1 MSKHHALQASKD
13 KLEVRYVGKGNH
25 SHDVGAIRADR
36 PCPQRRVLYYFEV
49 TVLDAGLRGSI
60 AVGLADS
67 TLQLCRQPGW
77 EPNSYGYH
85 GADGRKYTDS
95 ERGESY
101 GPAFTTGD
109 VVGCGVLCLSRRQV
123 FFTKNG
129 RHLGDAFV
137 GVGGVLYPTVGLHSP
152 NESVSINFGGSP
164 FKFDCEGLVAS
175 EREARVEQVAKVPVS
190 DASVHRLVRA
200 YLLHH
205 TYEKTLDALDAAT
218 PVPLAANGAPAAAAP
233 AAARRPRRPRP
244 RRRRPTTPPR
254 PRTLPPWRRGPRRR
268 QRRRRRPPPP
278 RRRRRCERASARGD
292 RCAKRCSAATSA
304 ARSR

>member
-1 MSKHHALQASKD
+1 MATELPHQPLRSFTYYETVERDEPEPLPSELNTVSKHHALQASKD

-152 NESVSINFGGSP
+152 NERVAVNFGGSP
-164 FKFDCEGLVAS
+164 FKFDCEALVAS

-218 PVPLAANGAPAAAAP
+218 PVPIAAERTGGKDRHASAVGVQGRIRNPEDHGGGAGLLRAAFLLGCAAA
-233 AAARRPRRPRP
+233 
-244 RRRRPTTPPR
+244 
-254 PRTLPPWRRGPRRR
+254 G
-268 QRRRRRPPPP
+268 
-278 RRRRRCERASARGD
+278 G
-292 RCAKRCSAATSA
+292 
-304 ARSR
+304 

>member
-1 MSKHHALQASKD
+1 MATELPHQPLRSFTYYETVERDEPEPLPSELNTVSKHHALQASKD

-109 VVGCGVLCLSRRQV
+109 VVGCGVLCLSRRQG

-129 RHLGDAFV
+129 RLLGTAD
-137 GVGGVLYPTVGLHSP
+137 
-152 NESVSINFGGSP
+152 
-164 FKFDCEGLVAS
+164 
-175 EREARVEQVAKVPVS
+175 RW
-190 DASVHRLVRA
+190 
-200 YLLHH
+200 
-205 TYEKTLDALDAAT
+205 
-218 PVPLAANGAPAAAAP
+218 
-233 AAARRPRRPRP
+233 
-244 RRRRPTTPPR
+244 
-254 PRTLPPWRRGPRRR
+254 LP
-268 QRRRRRPPPP
+268 
-278 RRRRRCERASARGD
+278 
-292 RCAKRCSAATSA
+292 
-304 ARSR
+304 